1 MNILISRV
9 FLQFSHIIYLGA
21 ASGGGPIKIQAIQTN
36 PNTGAKQIV
45 AIPIH
50 RYNLKQV

>member
-1 MNILISRV
+1 MLS
-9 FLQFSHIIYLGA
+9 QPPPTAGS
-21 ASGGGPIKIQAIQTN
+21 GPIKIQAIQTN

-50 RYNLKQV
+50 SSGQNTHMLMVSL